1 MKNFRCHDQ
10 QERVVD
16 VDPHRAS
23 TSSVRPVEQPTSP
36 AKDVLPE
43 RSDLQFLY
51 PTDRSPRRRRWCSI
65 FWYQWSWK
73 RIGLTG
79 HPIAVV
85 KVAITSKVHGNKNS
99 MQRTSLTVVRGH
111 ANICIYLEEISVSLQ
126 YRNDRIYDGDNLIRF
141 QTAIRCA

>member
-1 MKNFRCHDQ
+1 MKNFRCHVQ

-23 TSSVRPVEQPTSP
+23 TSSVRPDEQPTSP

-43 RSDLQFLY
+43 RDPIYNSFTLQTRLQ
-51 PTDRSPRRRRWCSI
+51 TSEDDGGVQSSGLLGL
-65 FWYQWSWK
+65 WK

-85 KVAITSKVHGNKNS
+85 KVAIPSKVHDNKNI
-99 MQRTSLTVVRGH
+99 MQ
-111 ANICIYLEEISVSLQ
+111 
-126 YRNDRIYDGDNLIRF
+126 
-141 QTAIRCA
+141 